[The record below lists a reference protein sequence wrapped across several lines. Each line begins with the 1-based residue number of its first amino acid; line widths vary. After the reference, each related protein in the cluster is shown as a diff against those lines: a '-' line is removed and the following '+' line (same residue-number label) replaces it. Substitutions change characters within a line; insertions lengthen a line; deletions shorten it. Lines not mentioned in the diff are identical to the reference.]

1 MLSQVLADL
10 NNISPFAK
18 YLKYLIISKIT
29 SSIHHYITANNKYS
43 TGTRTKRYSL
53 YYKI

>member
-29 SSIHHYITANNKYS
+29 SIHHYITANNKYS
-43 TGTRTKRYSL
+43 TGTHTKRYSL
-53 YYKI
+53 CYKM